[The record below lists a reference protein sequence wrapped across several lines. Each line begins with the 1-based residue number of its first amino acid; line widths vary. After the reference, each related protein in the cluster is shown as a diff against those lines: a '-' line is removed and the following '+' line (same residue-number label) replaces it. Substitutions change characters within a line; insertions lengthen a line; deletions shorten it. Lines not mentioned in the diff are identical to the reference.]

1 MKKLHICVLAL
12 GFLLLAILL
21 NKERNSQHEQNH
33 PESPFENKVEK
44 KPEKKEEPPKLTIA
58 EAISKIDRIDLR
70 THLEYLASN
79 ELEGRMSGKKGNK
92 TAAEYIKKKFDDKG
106 LSAEYDKFNI
116 KRVNPGPK
124 NEIGDDFTQNIY
136 AVLEGN
142 DPVLKDEVV
151 VIGAHMDHIGYGPT
165 YSRTGGGRIHN
176 GADDNASGTAAL
188 IEMAEALS
196 AMKGQNKRTIV
207 LMAFSAEEMGLLGS
221 IHYVNNPKFPK
232 GNPNIKKHI
241 FMLNMDMIGY
251 LGKSK
256 TVAFDDG
263 SSSPDVGFIIK
274 QLTEKYSFA
283 KNVTLRGSGGSDHA
297 PFYNKRV
304 PIAFLHTGLHEY
316 YHTPK
321 DTADKINYEGLEKVA
336 RYGFELAWTV
346 CNAVERVEFDY
357 GSFKEMDLL
366 HDHGQKDMPLEEMP

>member
-1 MKKLHICVLAL
+1 
-12 GFLLLAILL
+12 
-21 NKERNSQHEQNH
+21 
-33 PESPFENKVEK
+33 
-44 KPEKKEEPPKLTIA
+44 
-58 EAISKIDRIDLR
+58 
-70 THLEYLASN
+70 
-79 ELEGRMSGKKGNK
+79 MSGKKGNK

-263 SSSPDVGFIIK
+263 SSSPDIGFIIK
-274 QLTEKYSFA
+274 QLTEKYSIA

-316 YHTPK
+316 YHTPR